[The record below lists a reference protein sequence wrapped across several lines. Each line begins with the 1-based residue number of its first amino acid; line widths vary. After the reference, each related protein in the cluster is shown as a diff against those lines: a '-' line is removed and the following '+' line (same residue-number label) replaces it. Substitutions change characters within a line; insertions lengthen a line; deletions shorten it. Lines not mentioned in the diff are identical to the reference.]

1 MSVRHKL
8 SSVCQ
13 QRQEIRTYVSIKNM
27 EKITRKI
34 IFSLFFL
41 YGSFWLLG
49 CQHSAQPVS
58 PYSKAYKDSVLL
70 NEALWYLGNRQFDSA
85 FWALEK
91 CERIAPDYPQIPF
104 VKGAML
110 YCDGQEEAAVPEIR
124 RSLHIYDSLLQ
135 VRPLY
140 QDALNRTICILY
152 LYGRDAYERSI
163 DTLLQDPQYADTARL
178 YEVVLF
184 KKVTF
189 PEIAESAVYAHCLL
203 KDSTVTDCPGWQ
215 LTQFTDDPQV
225 ENEEADVRSLRLQVF
240 HGSEY
245 SVFPQWP
252 EGFAASLKKQLS
264 TCPGAGKDSYVCEFW
279 LNEKGEIHYFR
290 VLDSQRS
297 AFEQALVKAFAALQP
312 LIPAKKQNQNAS
324 CYCRVQLDMNT
335 L

>member
-1 MSVRHKL
+1 
-8 SSVCQ
+8 
-13 QRQEIRTYVSIKNM
+13 M

-34 IFSLFFL
+34 IFSLLLL
-41 YGSFWLLG
+41 YGGFLFLG

-110 YCDGQEEAAVPEIR
+110 YCDGQEKAAVPEIR

-163 DTLLQDPQYADTARL
+163 DSLLQDSQYADTARL
-178 YEVVLF
+178 YEARLF
-184 KKVTF
+184 KNLTF

-203 KDSTVTDCPGWQ
+203 KDSTVTDCPGRQ

-225 ENEEADVRSLRLQVF
+225 KNEEAGVWKPRLQVF

-245 SVFPQWP
+245 SAFPQWP
-252 EGFAASLKKQLS
+252 AGFVATLKKQLS
-264 TCPGAGKDSYVCEFW
+264 TCPGADKDSYVCEFW

-290 VLDSQRS
+290 VLDSQRG
-297 AFEQALVKAFAALQP
+297 AFEQALAKTFVALQP
-312 LIPAKKQNQNAS
+312 LVPAKKQNRNAA
-324 CYCRVQLDMNT
+324 CYCRVELDMNT
-335 L
+335 LR

>member
-1 MSVRHKL
+1 
-8 SSVCQ
+8 
-13 QRQEIRTYVSIKNM
+13 M

-34 IFSLFFL
+34 IFGLLLL
-41 YGSFWLLG
+41 YGGLSFCG

-70 NEALWYLGNRQFDSA
+70 TEALWYLGNRQFDSA

-140 QDALNRTICILY
+140 QDALNRTLCILY

-163 DTLLQDPQYADTARL
+163 DSLLQAPQYSDTARL
-178 YEVVLF
+178 YEAKLF
-184 KKVTF
+184 KQVTF
-189 PEIAESAVYAHCLL
+189 PEIAESAVYAHSLL

-225 ENEEADVRSLRLQVF
+225 RNEESGVWKPRLQVF

-245 SVFPQWP
+245 SAFPQWP
-252 EGFAASLKKQLS
+252 EGFVASLKKQLS
-264 TCPGAGKDSYVCEFW
+264 TCPEADEDSYVCEFW

-290 VLDSQRS
+290 VLHSQRG
-297 AFEQALVKAFAALQP
+297 AFEQALAKALAALQP
-312 LIPAKKQNQNAS
+312 LVPGKKQNRNAS
-324 CYCRVQLDMNT
+324 CYCRVQLDMKT
-335 L
+335 LQE